1 MGTAAAGPAV
11 NALAQE
17 SAPAGAE
24 GEALTLPKTAGDVVF
39 LVGPV
44 ALGLAD
50 DLLGSEGASLAL
62 VSATAAASAV
72 ATLAFLSALGEEEGE
87 KEVARRV

>member
-72 ATLAFLSALGEEEGE
+72 ATLAFLSALG
-87 KEVARRV
+87 